1 MLVLARRLAF
11 APTVGCEAVPD
22 AGGASNAA
30 VREGSSLP
38 GVGVL
43 VLEVPSADVGRLGD
57 LGTVGGANAAVPR

>member
-11 APTVGCEAVPD
+11 APVVVGCEAVPD

-43 VLEVPSADVGRLGD
+43 VLEWG
-57 LGTVGGANAAVPR
+57 